1 LEGADDDVS
10 GANTASLFV
19 EKQPPQ
25 SESVDK
31 KSVEY
36 AGDKTAHNTSS
47 ATPVASTGRNTSAD
61 CPYVPIPAAG
71 SDLPISPYSCIE
83 QTADDSA
90 VTAEA
95 SLRADAV
102 VRPQNAVI
110 EGGEGTKSDGYIPWS
125 STQPSV

>member
-1 LEGADDDVS
+1 MEGADDDVS
-10 GANTASLFV
+10 GTNTA
-19 EKQPPQ
+19 KQPPQ
-25 SESVDK
+25 SASIDK
-31 KSVEY
+31 KSVQH
-36 AGDKTAHNTSS
+36 ADDKTARNTSGIM
-47 ATPVASTGRNTSAD
+47 PVASTGRNTSAD
-61 CPYVPIPAAG
+61 SPYVPIPAAG

-95 SLRADAV
+95 SLQADAA
-102 VRPQNAVI
+102 VRPQNTVI